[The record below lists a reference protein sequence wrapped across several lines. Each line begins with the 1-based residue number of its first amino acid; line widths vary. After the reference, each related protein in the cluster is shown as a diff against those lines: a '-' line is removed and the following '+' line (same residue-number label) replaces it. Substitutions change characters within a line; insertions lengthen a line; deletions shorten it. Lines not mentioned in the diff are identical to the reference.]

1 MVKSTNEILSE
12 ILSIITSG
20 LPLPDIKEH
29 LEDIMQNQT
38 VSQEL
43 QEQILQYINKISED
57 SDAGVDLLRTFIQI
71 FSSYRL
77 DIHSFF
83 QDWLANQVYVKE
95 TLTDIK
101 TNQIINNEYQTRLNH
116 ITLDIKDDT
125 STMSH
130 LMETQL
136 Q

>member
-20 LPLPDIKEH
+20 LPLPDIKVQ
-29 LEDIMQNQT
+29 LEDIINNQT
-38 VSQEL
+38 VDKVL
-43 QEQILQYINKISED
+43 QEQISRYTHIISD
-57 SDAGVDLLRTFIQI
+57 NSDRDVDLLRTFIQL

-83 QDWLANQVYVKE
+83 QDWLTNQVYVKE
-95 TLTDIK
+95 TLSNID
-101 TNQIINNEYQTRLNH
+101 TNQEITNDYQARLNH
-116 ITLDIKDDT
+116 LTQDIKDDT
-125 STMSH
+125 ENMSH
-130 LMETQL
+130 LIQTQK